1 MASDEQRH
9 TEATPAQGDSP
20 WTTEPPEDPLFAVS
34 QNEWWVF
41 TPSHRSSFIVHRSSF
56 IVHRSSFIVH
66 RSSYTNKRNRRGL
79 LAAFCTN
86 NGGRFLQ

>member
-41 TPSHRSSFIVHRSSF
+41 TPSHRSSFIVHRSS
-56 IVHRSSFIVH
+56 
-66 RSSYTNKRNRRGL
+66 YTNKRNRRGL